1 MRALILAAGRGQRM
15 RPLTDHTPKP
25 LLQLAGKP
33 IIVWQIERLRE
44 AGIVELVINLG
55 WLGSSIPAVL
65 GDGSGLGVRIAYSA
79 EPQEA
84 YETGGGIATALP
96 LLSAGEHAPFAVVSG
111 DIYTGFDYARLH
123 QAAARIAAEPQATSA
138 HFVLTDNPAHHPGGD
153 MALDAAGRVRR
164 AGALLNYGNIGVF
177 HPDLFV
183 SQPARQAWKLFP
195 WMYGEVDAGRVSGE
209 HFRGPWHNLGTPEQL
224 AALDASLRA
233 PGSVC
238 ANSSSAPRA
247 QK

>member
-1 MRALILAAGRGQRM
+1 M

-96 LLSAGEHAPFAVVSG
+96 LLSAGERAPFAVVSG

>member
-1 MRALILAAGRGQRM
+1 M

-96 LLSAGEHAPFAVVSG
+96 LLSAGERAPFAVVSG

-177 HPDLFV
+177 DPDLFV

>member
-1 MRALILAAGRGQRM
+1 M
-15 RPLTDHTPKP
+15 
-25 LLQLAGKP
+25 
-33 IIVWQIERLRE
+33 
-44 AGIVELVINLG
+44 
-55 WLGSSIPAVL
+55 
-65 GDGSGLGVRIAYSA
+65 RIAYSA

-96 LLSAGEHAPFAVVSG
+96 LLSAGERAPFAVVSG

-233 PGSVC
+233 PGPVC

>member
-1 MRALILAAGRGQRM
+1 
-15 RPLTDHTPKP
+15 
-25 LLQLAGKP
+25 
-33 IIVWQIERLRE
+33 
-44 AGIVELVINLG
+44 
-55 WLGSSIPAVL
+55 
-65 GDGSGLGVRIAYSA
+65 
-79 EPQEA
+79 
-84 YETGGGIATALP
+84 
-96 LLSAGEHAPFAVVSG
+96 
-111 DIYTGFDYARLH
+111 
-123 QAAARIAAEPQATSA
+123 
-138 HFVLTDNPAHHPGGD
+138 

-233 PGSVC
+233 PGPVC